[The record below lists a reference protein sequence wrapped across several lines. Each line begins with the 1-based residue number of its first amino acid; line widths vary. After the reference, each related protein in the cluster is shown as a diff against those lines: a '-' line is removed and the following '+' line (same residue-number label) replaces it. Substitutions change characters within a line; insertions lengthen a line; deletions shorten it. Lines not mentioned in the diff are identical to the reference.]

1 MVRYPPRVA
10 LLLVAHTFVL
20 CGFTRTVHAAC
31 LSTTPLACGET
42 KNGLLST
49 ADEVDCFQFTVAD
62 GEAVSITTQVTA
74 GVFQPCWRIEGTP
87 DATCGEGERLLAT
100 AGTFFALGQAFRTA
114 PIPAI
119 TPTQPIENLGFK
131 TILPDPQKTPWLV
144 AGDGKSPLFGLFS
157 VFRANV
163 PQLHVEHDPQACM
176 MRGVSMKVDEA
187 RDVLLGA

>member
-1 MVRYPPRVA
+1 MVRCRPRVA

-87 DATCGEGERLLAT
+87 DVTCGEGERLLAT
-100 AGTFFALGQAFRTA
+100 AGTYTVDVFDAGANQTGAYDINMVVVSETPSNCAVTQTCGQVATGSIAAVGEGRTLRFLA
-114 PIPAI
+114 A
-119 TPTQPIENLGFK
+119 
-131 TILPDPQKTPWLV
+131 
-144 AGDGKSPLFGLFS
+144 
-157 VFRANV
+157 AN
-163 PQLHVEHDPQACM
+163 DT
-176 MRGVSMKVDEA
+176 VS
-187 RDVLLGA
+187 